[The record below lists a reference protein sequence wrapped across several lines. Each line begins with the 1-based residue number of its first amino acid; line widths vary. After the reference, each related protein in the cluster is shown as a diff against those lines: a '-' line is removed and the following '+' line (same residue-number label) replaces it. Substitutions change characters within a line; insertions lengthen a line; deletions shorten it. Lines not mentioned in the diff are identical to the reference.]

1 MAGLPPPC
9 RVPVWRPTTKPK
21 ADPGRW
27 FAYPQIFDA
36 NETSSFE
43 IRQRTTPS
51 ETKVW
56 KEGRR
61 EGKGRRRYVH
71 SCCAELHFRKAAAAN
86 AGGSPRA
93 SQCGFRRGKPCDV
106 DKFGF
111 GPKSSREGGRKNRG
125 IRDGRLS
132 DGCTRL
138 QHSVYGE
145 GTHPQIIARLEMQM
159 NCPSASASVRPRST
173 DTPSW
178 QRVLTV

>member
-1 MAGLPPPC
+1 MRFDGGSAATLPC
-9 RVPVWRPTTKPK
+9 ACSASNNETEAK
-21 ADPGRW
+21 ADPRRW

-51 ETKVW
+51 ETKAW

-61 EGKGRRRYVH
+61 EGREGRRRYVH

-86 AGGSPRA
+86 AGGSPRV

-111 GPKSSREGGRKNRG
+111 GPKSRMEGGRKNRG
-125 IRDGRLS
+125 IRDGR
-132 DGCTRL
+132 RL
-138 QHSVYGE
+138 LVHVLLTAFRVWG
-145 GTHPQIIARLEMQM
+145 G
-159 NCPSASASVRPRST
+159 NPSADYSSS
-173 DTPSW
+173 
-178 QRVLTV
+178 

>member
-1 MAGLPPPC
+1 MAGVLPSC
-9 RVPVWRPTTKPK
+9 RVPVRRPTTKPK
-21 ADPGRW
+21 ADPRRW

-43 IRQRTTPS
+43 IRQRTMPS
-51 ETKVW
+51 ETKAW
-56 KEGRR
+56 KGEGR
-61 EGKGRRRYVH
+61 GRRRYVH
-71 SCCAELHFRKAAAAN
+71 SRCAELHFRKAAAAAAN

-111 GPKSSREGGRKNRG
+111 GPKPSREERPKKRG

-159 NCPSASASVRPRST
+159 NCPSARPSVPGRPTR
-173 DTPSW
+173 
-178 QRVLTV
+178 LLGNAC